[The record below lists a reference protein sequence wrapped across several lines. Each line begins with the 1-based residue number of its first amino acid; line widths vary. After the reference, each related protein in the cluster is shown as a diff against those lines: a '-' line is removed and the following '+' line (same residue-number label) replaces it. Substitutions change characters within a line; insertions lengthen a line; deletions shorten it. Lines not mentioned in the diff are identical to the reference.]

1 MPRQSLKKCIENVKI
16 EPKQIYNCFF
26 LSFAE
31 YGTTLRTLAAR
42 KAFDEPLS
50 ISIRRAE
57 ERFHP
62 YTRESSSTSEEDV
75 EEGPINLEIP
85 KETVPPPPT
94 PGVSAHQ
101 GVYNNGELTIGMYPR
116 NT

>member
-1 MPRQSLKKCIENVKI
+1 M
-16 EPKQIYNCFF
+16 F
-26 LSFAE
+26 LSIAE

-85 KETVPPPPT
+85 KETVPPQPT

-101 GVYNNGELTIGMYPR
+101 GVYNNGELTIGRCYLFSR
-116 NT
+116 KKLVN

>member
-1 MPRQSLKKCIENVKI
+1 MKKCIENVRI
-16 EPKQIYNCFF
+16 EPKQIYILF
-26 LSFAE
+26 LSFTE

-101 GVYNNGELTIGMYPR
+101 GVYNNGELTIGMYPKI
-116 NT
+116 T